1 MIIHLESVSSTMD
14 AARALIPQKPEDG
27 TAVYADY
34 QEQGVSERGKPAGHL
49 PFQDRVNSLSS
60 LQFSPLCRLCHCKVP

>member
-34 QEQGVSERGKPAGHL
+34 QE
-49 PFQDRVNSLSS
+49 
-60 LQFSPLCRLCHCKVP
+60 

>member
-27 TAVYADY
+27 TAVFTPAEAGTFTIKATAADPSGNKT
-34 QEQGVSERGKPAGHL
+34 EKTLKITVFPPAGAMSRTL
-49 PFQDRVNSLSS
+49 MQ
-60 LQFSPLCRLCHCKVP
+60 